1 MKKKKEFS
9 KKLLLLDYII
19 AGILLAVFF
28 ICEGINGIYVI
39 NMMNNLIQL
48 GADISIIT
56 ISPPFNLDMFGV
68 LLSTWV
74 IQLGLSSGA
83 YYIMCKSDHK
93 IQLPMTLIN
102 EMPDN
107 IKEQVD
113 MTTIITTVLT
123 CTDN

>member
-93 IQLPMTLIN
+93 IQLPMMLIN

>member
-1 MKKKKEFS
+1 MKKKKEFC

>member
-1 MKKKKEFS
+1 
-9 KKLLLLDYII
+9 
-19 AGILLAVFF
+19 
-28 ICEGINGIYVI
+28 
-39 NMMNNLIQL
+39 MMNNLIQL

>member
-48 GADISIIT
+48 GTDISIVT

-93 IQLPMTLIN
+93 IQLPMMLIN